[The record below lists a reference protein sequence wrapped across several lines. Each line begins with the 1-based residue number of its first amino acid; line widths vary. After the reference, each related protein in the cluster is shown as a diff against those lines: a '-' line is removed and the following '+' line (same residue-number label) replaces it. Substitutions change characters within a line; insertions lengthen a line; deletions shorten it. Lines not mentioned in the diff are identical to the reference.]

1 MPNIDVITDYA
12 TNEVWTIDTQNDTII
27 KNIALGKLASL
38 GSVQGFKLQE
48 QVQVLESMLDAV
60 DTLKS
65 KIADFV
71 PENFGQFTFDADGK
85 LALKPPQDIS
95 DIWSTSLFFQGLPVI
110 NAPTDVVDRFINFY
124 EKFKDLNPS
133 NPPVVANTSRTTYQ
147 DPFSGNPVSVLT
159 ELVVTVPADG
169 SAGFFQPF
177 RREGLEA
184 YTFMMVPT
192 GTGSAQVVVSSM
204 ENFMRRVEG
213 GPEYSAVI
221 ESVANA
227 RSAQL
232 QTQFSTDALP
242 NVPLDTVQWRVT
254 APGAR
259 NGLTGYSGPVQSL
272 SSTLTLVTT
281 QPIGT
286 LIKTE
291 LGVTYRV
298 TQPSVFGLPAGLEV
312 VELVPPPNRFIAPS
326 DDTLRSIRSQYA
338 DKIVIATQRS
348 SQQQLFINSI
358 LQKFNYHFDAATNVL
373 KAFND
378 LSNRMA
384 GNI

>member
-1 MPNIDVITDYA
+1 
-12 TNEVWTIDTQNDTII
+12 
-27 KNIALGKLASL
+27 
-38 GSVQGFKLQE
+38 
-48 QVQVLESMLDAV
+48 
-60 DTLKS
+60 
-65 KIADFV
+65 
-71 PENFGQFTFDADGK
+71 
-85 LALKPPQDIS
+85 
-95 DIWSTSLFFQGLPVI
+95 LFFQGLPVI